1 MLPRKDK
8 DNAPHPID
16 IYVGGR
22 MRLRRIQLGLSQGAL
37 ASKIGVSFQAVQKYE
52 SGDIR
57 ISASRLYDVA
67 QVLQVSP
74 AFFFEG
80 YPDGLVAK
88 NLAQEVAP
96 EVNETFDRRE
106 IMSLIRGYYG
116 IKDPQ
121 LQADILRLIAKLG
134 NRELD
139 QEQPSGRDRRR
150 RSWRARAHR
159 RRVPRKL
166 ERPGLHQAIALA
178 AQDGDVAVE
187 EVPDIEIVAIRT
199 EGDAFGQAADVGL

>member
-1 MLPRKDK
+1 MSPGTGGRWQRGRWGRTLLCLQHSPEAGWQTIMIPRKD
-8 DNAPHPID
+8 NEPHPID
-16 IYVGGR
+16 VYVGGR

-96 EVNETFDRRE
+96 DVNETFDRRE

-121 LQADILRLIAKLG
+121 LQADILRLISKLG
-134 NRELD
+134 HRAED
-139 QEQPSGRDRRR
+139 EEQSP
-150 RSWRARAHR
+150 H
-159 RRVPRKL
+159 
-166 ERPGLHQAIALA
+166 A
-178 AQDGDVAVE
+178 AE
-187 EVPDIEIVAIRT
+187 
-199 EGDAFGQAADVGL
+199 

>member
-1 MLPRKDK
+1 MIPNRE
-8 DNAPHPID
+8 NAPHPID
-16 IYVGGR
+16 TYVGGR

-80 YPDGLVAK
+80 YPDGLVAS

-96 EVNETFDRRE
+96 DVTETFDRRE

-134 NRELD
+134 NRDLD
-139 QEQPSGRDRRR
+139 
-150 RSWRARAHR
+150 
-159 RRVPRKL
+159 
-166 ERPGLHQAIALA
+166 
-178 AQDGDVAVE
+178 E
-187 EVPDIEIVAIRT
+187 E
-199 EGDAFGQAADVGL
+199 

>member
-1 MLPRKDK
+1 MPEKDS
-8 DNAPHPID
+8 NAPHPID
-16 IYVGGR
+16 VYVGGR

-37 ASKIGVSFQAVQKYE
+37 AGKIGVSFQAVQKYE

-74 AFFFEG
+74 GFFFEG

-88 NLAQEVAP
+88 NLAQEAAP
-96 EVNETFDRRE
+96 EISETFDRRE

-134 NRELD
+134 NRDAEL
-139 QEQPSGRDRRR
+139 Q
-150 RSWRARAHR
+150 
-159 RRVPRKL
+159 
-166 ERPGLHQAIALA
+166 
-178 AQDGDVAVE
+178 
-187 EVPDIEIVAIRT
+187 
-199 EGDAFGQAADVGL
+199 

>member
-1 MLPRKDK
+1 MISRKED

-16 IYVGGR
+16 VYVGGR
-22 MRLRRIQLGLSQGAL
+22 MRLRRIQLGLGQGAL

-80 YPDGLVAK
+80 YPDGLVAN
-88 NLAQEVAP
+88 NLAHDSAAD
-96 EVNETFDRRE
+96 VNETFDRRE

-116 IKDPQ
+116 IRDPQ
-121 LQADILRLIAKLG
+121 LQADILRLVGRLG
-134 NRELD
+134 RRDHAHDCDEDEGMVLA
-139 QEQPSGRDRRR
+139 STTGR
-150 RSWRARAHR
+150 
-159 RRVPRKL
+159 
-166 ERPGLHQAIALA
+166 
-178 AQDGDVAVE
+178 
-187 EVPDIEIVAIRT
+187 
-199 EGDAFGQAADVGL
+199 

>member
-1 MLPRKDK
+1 MAKRED
-8 DNAPHPID
+8 DSPHPID
-16 IYVGGR
+16 VYVGGR
-22 MRLRRIQLGLSQGAL
+22 LRLRRIQLGLSQGTL
-37 ASKIGVSFQAVQKYE
+37 ASKISMSFQAVQKYE
-52 SGDIR
+52 AGDIR

-88 NLAQEVAP
+88 NLAREVVP
-96 EVNETFDRRE
+96 EVSETFDRRE

-134 NRELD
+134 NREL
-139 QEQPSGRDRRR
+139 
-150 RSWRARAHR
+150 
-159 RRVPRKL
+159 
-166 ERPGLHQAIALA
+166 
-178 AQDGDVAVE
+178 E
-187 EVPDIEIVAIRT
+187 EE
-199 EGDAFGQAADVGL
+199 